1 MKIDANLVKKL
12 REISGAGMLEVKKA
26 LVATKG
32 EIDKAVAYLKEKGLS
47 NAEKKLD
54 KIAADGLV
62 GILANN
68 NKAVIM
74 ELNCETDFVALTDDF
89 KNLLNKIMKKA
100 LSEDISTIDEINDSL
115 IDSIKVSIY
124 VKELSAKI
132 GEKIHLRR
140 FKSIHKTDN
149 ETFGAYTHSNGK
161 IASIVVINKGN
172 EEVAK
177 NISMHLSA
185 MNPKYMTSK
194 EITPDKLKEYKETI
208 LKDMVDMKKPMQ
220 IKEKIAEGKMRK
232 ILSEIVFVDQSF
244 VMDNKKSINQYLKE
258 NKSSFIKATR
268 YEVGEGIEKN
278 ISNFADEVK
287 SQMK

>member
-1 MKIDANLVKKL
+1 MKIDAKLVKKL
-12 REISGAGMLEVKKA
+12 RDISGAGMLDVKKA
-26 LVATKG
+26 LIATEG
-32 EIDKAVAYLKEKGLS
+32 QLEKAIAHLKEKGLS

-62 GILANN
+62 GISSKD
-68 NKAVIM
+68 NKSIIM

-89 KNLLNKIMKKA
+89 KNLLNTIIEKA
-100 LSEDISTIDEINDSL
+100 LSGDYSSIEEINDSL
-115 IDSIKVSIY
+115 IDNVKVSIL

-140 FKSIHKTDN
+140 F
-149 ETFGAYTHSNGK
+149 ETITKQDDQSFGTYIHSNGK
-161 IASIVVINKGN
+161 IASVVVINKGSN
-172 EEVAK
+172 EIAK

-194 EITPDKLKEYKETI
+194 DISKSKLDEYKTTI
-208 LKDMVDMKKPMQ
+208 LDDMKDIKKPMQ
-220 IKEKIAEGKMRK
+220 IKEMIADGKLRK
-232 ILSEIVFVDQSF
+232 ILSEMVFVEQSF
-244 VMDNKKSINQYLKE
+244 VMDNKKSISQYLKE
-258 NKSSFIKATR
+258 NNSSFEKAIR